1 MACVQEPAGVCGI
14 DKVVK
19 KRVFVTHNEV
29 SGAFRHVF
37 SCLQEH
43 LLSKTG

>member
-1 MACVQEPAGVCGI
+1 MTCVQVPAGAFCI

-19 KRVFVTHNEV
+19 KRVFVSE
-29 SGAFRHVF
+29 AFCHVF

-43 LLSKTG
+43 LASKTS